1 MKTSSQRSWKK
12 AQLTQYCLALVF
24 LIGRALAQTNSA
36 ALPNAQEPSATRRQI
51 IVSIPDRK
59 LALIEEG
66 RVLQTYPVAVGAQ
79 DSPSPTGIF
88 EIVNRLERPTYYH
101 PHKVIPAG
109 PDNPLGTRW
118 IGLNKKGFGI
128 HGTNEPRTIGHAAS
142 HGCIRMRQRDLEEL
156 FRRVRVGDEVQIHG
170 ERDEVTAQILG
181 GAPASTVAANSS
193 TTAELA
199 GQF

>member
-1 MKTSSQRSWKK
+1 MKTSSQRGSK

-36 ALPNAQEPSATRRQI
+36 ALPTAPESPRRQI
-51 IVSIPDRK
+51 IVSIADRK
-59 LALIEEG
+59 LALLDGNRIVKIY
-66 RVLQTYPVAVGAQ
+66 RVAVGAAE
-79 DSPSPTGIF
+79 SPSPTGDF

-101 PHKVIPAG
+101 PHKVIAPG

-128 HGTNEPRTIGHAAS
+128 HGTNEPRTIGRAAS

-156 FRRVRVGDEVQIHG
+156 FRRVRVGDEVQIRG
-170 ERDEVTAQILG
+170 ERDEVTAEIFRD
-181 GAPASTVAANSS
+181 APAATVAVNSPAH
-193 TTAELA
+193 TEII